1 MPALDIS
8 GYWHFSVSLPWNLC
22 THFNIF
28 RSPVRC
34 CPSALHGQIPSTRSF
49 RLPQL
54 LGPWNFPFLWC
65 SVSLR
70 IACSA
75 GEENN
80 FFLHCFISFLG
91 NDGTYFR
98 KVRFDLSC
106 ENWLFLLTPLLP
118 FLLGNEGR
126 WISVV
131 NNSIYQHGVS
141 LFLIP
146 LLQIMPWY
154 SLTFFP
160 SSPALFP
167 SPWRAFPVA
176 SLSDFFLPWCSSL
189 TLLPLCSP
197 SRHTGIFRAV

>member
-1 MPALDIS
+1 MPPSHASS
-8 GYWHFSVSLPWNLC
+8 GYFWILTFLCVLALESLHTFQYFQVSSKVLSKCFAWTNSQH
-22 THFNIF
+22 T
-28 RSPVRC
+28 
-34 CPSALHGQIPSTRSF
+34 
-49 RLPQL
+49 QL

-65 SVSLR
+65 SVPLR

-146 LLQIMPWY
+146 LQQIMP
-154 SLTFFP
+154 
-160 SSPALFP
+160 
-167 SPWRAFPVA
+167 
-176 SLSDFFLPWCSSL
+176 
-189 TLLPLCSP
+189 
-197 SRHTGIFRAV
+197 